1 MLIDPNNPFFDRL
14 WVRLL
19 CVIAPLAWA
28 GVELSNNSVF
38 WAILFGAAGLYLAY
52 ALFVQRTRK

>member
-19 CVIAPLAWA
+19 CVLAPL
-28 GVELSNNSVF
+28 G
-38 WAILFGAAGLYLAY
+38 WAIVEFANDQLFWSLGFAAAGLYLAY
-52 ALFVQRTRK
+52 ALFWMRRN

>member
-1 MLIDPNNPFFDRL
+1 MLIDPNNPFFNAL

-28 GVELSNNSVF
+28 AVEFSGGAMI
-38 WAILFGAAGLYLAY
+38 WAGGFAAAGLYLAY
-52 ALFVQRTRK
+52 ALFVQRGR